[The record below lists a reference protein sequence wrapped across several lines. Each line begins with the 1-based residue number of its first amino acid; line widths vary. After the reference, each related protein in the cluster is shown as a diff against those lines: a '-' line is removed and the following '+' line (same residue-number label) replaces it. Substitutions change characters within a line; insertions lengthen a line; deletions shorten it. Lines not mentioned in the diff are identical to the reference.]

1 MWQTANLVWMD
12 LGLAL
17 AGFWGARA
25 AAHALILKGLR
36 APRVAALVSP
46 ESLGLAAQPVD
57 IPGPNGKK
65 LFAWFM
71 PVPGTTP
78 TPTPTP
84 AILVMHGWGANAS
97 MMLPSVAPLLDAGF
111 AVLLL
116 DARCH
121 GASGDEPF
129 TSLPRF
135 AQDIEAGL
143 DWLAVQSR
151 VDASRLA
158 LIGHSV
164 GAGAALLSATRR
176 DDIRAVV
183 SISAFAHPY
192 EVMRRLL
199 AQHHIPYF
207 GVGWYVLRHVQ
218 RVIGARFDDIAPIHS
233 MTRVRCPVLLVHG
246 EDDDMVPFDDAKRLL
261 AVGQPGRVQLLAVAG
276 RHDPTEALQTE
287 PSQMLAFLKGQLGS
301 CQSACNSGQI
311 QPVGDGSHSHGE
323 MKSAPA

>member
-1 MWQTANLVWMD
+1 MLQAANAVLT
-12 LGLAL
+12 GLAL
-17 AGFWGARA
+17 ALAGLWGARI

-36 APRVAALVSP
+36 APRVAALTGP

-57 IPGPNGKK
+57 IPGPNGKT
-65 LFAWFM
+65 LFGWFI
-71 PVPGTTP
+71 PVPGT
-78 TPTPTP
+78 TPTP

-97 MMLPSVAPLLDAGF
+97 MMLPSVPPLLDAGL

-121 GASGDEPF
+121 GASGDEAF

-143 DWLAVQSR
+143 DWLAKQTQ
-151 VDASRLA
+151 VDARRLA
-158 LIGHSV
+158 VIGHSV

-176 DDIRAVV
+176 HDIRAVV

-199 AQHHIPYF
+199 ARHHIPYF

-218 RVIGARFDDIAPIHS
+218 RVIGARFEDIAPVQS
-233 MTRVRCPVLLVHG
+233 MTCVRCPVLLVHG
-246 EDDDMVPFDDAKRLL
+246 EDDEMVPFDDARRLL
-261 AVGQPGRVQLLAVAG
+261 AAGQPGRAQLLAVAG
-276 RHDPTEALQTE
+276 RHDPSEALQGE
-287 PSQMLAFLKGQLGS
+287 PSQLLAFLKGQLGPF
-301 CQSACNSGQI
+301 QRA
-311 QPVGDGSHSHGE
+311 
-323 MKSAPA
+323 

>member
-1 MWQTANLVWMD
+1 LQSLTAGLTGLE
-12 LGLAL
+12 LGFVGL
-17 AGFWGARA
+17 WGARA

-36 APRVAALVSP
+36 APRVAALTRP
-46 ESLGLAAQPVD
+46 EAFGLAALALN
-57 IPGPNGKK
+57 IAGPNGKT
-65 LFAWFM
+65 LFAWF
-71 PVPGTTP
+71 VPAPGASKS
-78 TPTPTP
+78 P
-84 AILVMHGWGANAS
+84 AVLVMHGWGANAG
-97 MMLPSVAPLLDAGF
+97 MMLPSVAPLSDAGLS
-111 AVLLL
+111 VLLM

-121 GASGDEPF
+121 GASGDEAF

-143 DWLAVQSR
+143 DWLARQR
-151 VDASRLA
+151 QVDAGRLA
-158 LIGHSV
+158 VIGHSV

-218 RVIGARFDDIAPIHS
+218 RVIGARFDDIAPVQS
-233 MTRVRCPVLLVHG
+233 MTRVHCPVLLVHG
-246 EDDDMVPFDDAKRLL
+246 KDDDMVPFDDARRLL
-261 AVGQPGRVQLLAVAG
+261 AAGQEGRVQLLALPG

-287 PSQMLAFLKGQLGS
+287 SSQLLAFLIKSLGRKP
-301 CQSACNSGQI
+301 QTPA
-311 QPVGDGSHSHGE
+311 GE
-323 MKSAPA
+323 AGG